1 MKPSILL
8 VLVLLFPTIILNA
21 QIKGIIVDS
30 VSNKPLAYASVYLKN
45 TRVGTFTNADGAFK
59 LPISGVNDTL
69 LIRYLGYKDK
79 YVIISDS
86 TTLLIKLDPA
96 PFILS
101 KVEVIHYDE
110 KYLASIIHDC
120 IVKKTYSGKT
130 IDCKSFA
137 KINTYQNDTI
147 LREAFEAFYNTEIN
161 EFRVK
166 KNNFKNGLLLTSK
179 YNNNKM
185 FRTLDLF
192 SVIIPRLR
200 IYSKPLPNS
209 TNYGEIQYIQ
219 KIEAQIKLGNPIN
232 SYYKSEITKD
242 FTLTGLALDKKTLR
256 INYYS
261 KQDTSIFGFLII
273 DIDKNDLLE
282 FSNNAFYTT
291 ELPFET
297 DNSNYHIH
305 NVKLNTHII
314 FNNNR
319 PKLLNIK
326 ITFDYKNIKT
336 QEVEKIKISAKQLL
350 YDFGN
355 KFSELQPNFVE
366 NYDDYTLLAITP
378 IIPELWQNELV
389 LLKTV
394 SESAKT
400 ANMLGFNYNTSSLSV
415 WDEKWELDWKKVT
428 EIDPNKSKFPNKK
441 FKLVKLNAFI
451 LLDYYKT
458 VDAYIVKTSTVF
470 DYTGFSISQQQK
482 TDVMKALI
490 EKYFERIHSIS
501 KNLLYELNTRP
512 NLSEKKIIKLYKKTI
527 REEKRIKK
535 TFRKEQRRYLI
546 KMMNKK

>member
-69 LIRYLGYKDK
+69 LIRYIGYKDK

-261 KQDTSIFGFLII
+261 KQDTSVFGYLTI
-273 DIDKNDLLE
+273 DIERNDLLE

-400 ANMLGFNYNTSSLSV
+400 ANMLGFNYNTSSLSI
-415 WDEKWELDWKKVT
+415 WDEKWELDWDKVT
-428 EIDPNKSKFPNKK
+428 VIDPNKNKFPNKK

-501 KNLLYELNTRP
+501 KNLLYELNTTP

>member
-69 LIRYLGYKDK
+69 LIRYIGYKDK

-441 FKLVKLNAFI
+441 FKLVKLNTFI

>member
-69 LIRYLGYKDK
+69 LIRYIGYKDK

-86 TTLLIKLDPA
+86 TTLLIKLEPA

-441 FKLVKLNAFI
+441 FKLVKLNTFI

-458 VDAYIVKTSTVF
+458 VDAYIVKMSTVF